1 MARFIYR
8 MQNILDIKYK
18 LEEQA
23 KQNYMEV
30 RARLNAA
37 EEELKHLEERRW
49 QYMGTYKVLVS
60 DRLDVLEIEQCKN
73 AIILMEEYIL
83 NQQSIIRS
91 IEQELEEAVRRMNEA
106 MKDRKIHEK
115 LKENQFEL
123 FKQELNREEEKEIDQ
138 LVSYQYNNRDSGE
151 EI

>member
-37 EEELKHLEERRW
+37 EEELKRLEERRW
-49 QYMGTYKVLVS
+49 KYMSTYKVLVS
-60 DRLDVLEIEQCKN
+60 DRLDILEIEQCKN

-83 NQQSIIRS
+83 NQKNIIWG
-91 IEQELEEAVRRMNEA
+91 IEQELEEAVKRMNEA
-106 MKDRKIHEK
+106 MQERKIHEK
-115 LKENQFEL
+115 LKDNQFEL
-123 FKQELNREEEKEIDQ
+123 FKQELNKEEEKEIDQ
-138 LVSYQYNNRDSGE
+138 LVSYQYNNRNSRE

>member
-1 MARFIYR
+1 MCIR
-8 MQNILDIKYK
+8 
-18 LEEQA
+18 
-23 KQNYMEV
+23 
-30 RARLNAA
+30 
-37 EEELKHLEERRW
+37 
-49 QYMGTYKVLVS
+49 
-60 DRLDVLEIEQCKN
+60 DR
-73 AIILMEEYIL
+73 EYIL
-83 NQQSIIRS
+83 SQQSVIRG

-106 MKDRKIHEK
+106 VKDRKIHEK

>member
-37 EEELKHLEERRW
+37 EEGLRHLEERRW
-49 QYMGTYKVLVS
+49 QYMAAYKVLVS

-73 AIILMEEYIL
+73 AIILMEEYIS
-83 NQQSIIRS
+83 NQQSVIQS
-91 IEQELEEAVRRMNEA
+91 IELELEEAVRRMNEA

-123 FKQELNREEEKEIDQ
+123 FKQELNKEEEKEIDQ
-138 LVSYQYNNRDSGE
+138 LVSYQYNNRNSGE

>member
-37 EEELKHLEERRW
+37 EEELRHLEERRW
-49 QYMGTYKVLVS
+49 QYMAAYKVLVS

-73 AIILMEEYIL
+73 AIILMEEYIS
-83 NQQSIIRS
+83 NQQSVIQS
-91 IEQELEEAVRRMNEA
+91 IELELEEAVRRMNEA

-123 FKQELNREEEKEIDQ
+123 FKQELNKEEEKEIDQ
-138 LVSYQYNNRDSGE
+138 LVSSQYNNRNSGE

>member
-37 EEELKHLEERRW
+37 EEEMKRLEERRW

-60 DRLDVLEIEQCKN
+60 DRLDILEIEQCKN

-83 NQQSIIRS
+83 NQQSVIRG

-106 MKDRKIHEK
+106 MKERKIHEK
-115 LKENQFEL
+115 LKDNQFEL
-123 FKQELNREEEKEIDQ
+123 FKQELNKEEEKEIDQ
-138 LVSYQYNNRDSGE
+138 LVSYQYNNRDSRE